1 MADSRAEARKFKMN
15 LEHLVLE
22 SMEVLK
28 KQENEGKS
36 MGHSS
41 QPDRIYNQQSWGSMS
56 NKITVLDSYSKFK
69 ANTHESILI

>member
-36 MGHSS
+36 MGHNS
-41 QPDRIYNQQSWGSMS
+41 QPDRIYNHQSWGSMS
-56 NKITVLDSYSKFK
+56 NKITVFWIHTQSLKQIHMNPY
-69 ANTHESILI
+69 